1 MIQRNHYLD
10 LLIQAKGNGFPKV
23 ITGIRRCG
31 KSYLLNQIYY
41 DYLISQGVMDS
52 DIIQIELDDINN
64 ASYRNPLELAS
75 YVKEKAKDP
84 SRSYYVFIDEIQLV
98 TKIINPVFTDGKILI
113 AKETDENIISFVD
126 VVLGLSRLKNLD
138 LYVTGSNSK
147 LLSKDVVTEFRDKAT
162 NIHLYPLSFKE
173 YYDYVGGDK
182 YAAFYEYV
190 RYGGMPLCVLK
201 NNATEKENYL
211 KQLFETTYL
220 KDIIEHNR
228 FRKSESLDEI
238 CDIIAS
244 CSGQL
249 LNAQRISNM
258 FISRKKDKLS
268 RETIEKY
275 LEAFEDSYLIKEA
288 KRYDIKGCSYIGATK
303 KYYFSDVGL
312 RNARLDF
319 TSLDMGQMIENIVYN
334 ELLIKGYQVKV
345 GTFDQVEKNREKRSV
360 LKSYEVDFIA
370 CKGIDKFYLQVSDNI
385 DTETTKK
392 RELAPFRFVKDANRK
407 FLIINKPISPMKLE
421 GGIILD
427 GVVDFILN
435 LP

>member
-84 SRSYYVFIDEIQLV
+84 SRYYYVFIDEIQLV
-98 TKIINPVFTDGKILI
+98 TKIINPVFTDGKIII

-249 LNAQRISNM
+249 LNTQRISNM

>member
-84 SRSYYVFIDEIQLV
+84 SRYYYVFIDEIQLV
-98 TKIINPVFTDGKILI
+98 TKIINPVFTDGKII
-113 AKETDENIISFVD
+113 VAKETDENIISFVD

-162 NIHLYPLSFKE
+162 NIQLYPLSFKE

-249 LNAQRISNM
+249 LNTQRISNM

>member
-162 NIHLYPLSFKE
+162 NIQLYPLSFKE

-249 LNAQRISNM
+249 LNTQRISNM

-421 GGIILD
+421 EGIILD

>member
-84 SRSYYVFIDEIQLV
+84 SRYYYVFIDEIQLV
-98 TKIINPVFTDGKILI
+98 TKIINPVFTDGKIII

-249 LNAQRISNM
+249 LNTQRISNM

-427 GVVDFILN
+427 GIAEKTLD
-435 LP
+435 